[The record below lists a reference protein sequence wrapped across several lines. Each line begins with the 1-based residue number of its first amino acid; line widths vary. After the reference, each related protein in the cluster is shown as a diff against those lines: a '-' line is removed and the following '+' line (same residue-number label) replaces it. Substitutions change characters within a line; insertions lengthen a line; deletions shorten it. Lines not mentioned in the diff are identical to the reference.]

1 MTNINLLWD
10 NAKNYM
16 FKKFSSKPEKMITIA
31 FALAC
36 ASASIAQALAV
47 TFNKKIPN
55 EQKKFLVPQELTD
68 GTINVLA
75 TLFITGAMGRY
86 AVKCVETGKIST
98 PKIRKMLGQ
107 LPESAKFTMG
117 ATETNLDDI
126 VCGHGN
132 SQFRKEF
139 YKAYYDFRA
148 GMSMIST
155 TVGGFLSGSLV
166 APIVRNEV
174 ASYHQKQQSA
184 KKEIQKPMQSYSN
197 NRTYSPYASN
207 RSLLKI

>member
-10 NAKNYM
+10 NAKNHM
-16 FKKFSSKPEKMITIA
+16 FKKFSSKPEKMITIG

-75 TLFITGAMGRY
+75 TLFITGAMGKY
-86 AVKCVETGKIST
+86 AIKCAQTGKIST
-98 PKIRKMLGQ
+98 PKIRKMLEQ
-107 LPESAKFTMG
+107 LPESVKFTMG
-117 ATETNLDDI
+117 APETNLNDI
-126 VCGHGN
+126 VTENTN

-139 YKAYYDFRA
+139 YKAYYDFKA
-148 GMSMIST
+148 GVSILST
-155 TVGGFLSGSLV
+155 TIGGFLSGSLV

-174 ASYHQKQQSA
+174 ASYHQKQLSA
-184 KKEIQKPMQSYSN
+184 KQEIQKPAQSYSN
-197 NRTYSPYASN
+197 NKTYNPYAAN
-207 RSLLKI
+207 RGLLKI